1 MTVLVFVLAAACG
14 ALVRVGLSESLNG
27 PGMPWGTLL
36 GNAAGSL
43 ALGVVAGWSEW
54 IALILG
60 VALLG
65 TLTTFST
72 FAVDT
77 TTMWNEDRRVLAAT
91 YVLLTTALA
100 VGGAWA
106 GLVI

>member
-1 MTVLVFVLAAACG
+1 MTVLVFVLVAACG
-14 ALVRVGLSESLNG
+14 ALLRVGLSESLNG
-27 PGMPWGTLL
+27 PGIPWGTLL

-54 IALILG
+54 LALILG
-60 VALLG
+60 VALVG
-65 TLTTFST
+65 SLTTFST
-72 FAVDT
+72 FAVET
-77 TTMWNEDRRVLAAT
+77 TAIWNEDRRMLAAS

>member
-14 ALVRVGLSESLNG
+14 VLLRVGLSESLNG
-27 PGMPWGTLL
+27 NFLPWGTLL
-36 GNAAGSL
+36 NNAAGSL

-54 IALILG
+54 LALILG

-65 TLTTFST
+65 SLTTFST
-72 FAVDT
+72 FAVET
-77 TTMWNEDRRVLAAT
+77 TTIWNEHRRMLAAS